1 MLYYLQ
7 NILRF
12 VNRKGGGILK
22 VLQVR
27 LPESIIEWLEE
38 MANKE
43 GLAISTMLRIFL
55 DREMHRDLI
64 DKQFDKRKVKN
75 GNNNR

>member
-1 MLYYLQ
+1 M
-7 NILRF
+7 
-12 VNRKGGGILK
+12 K

-27 LPESIIEWLEE
+27 LPESIIDWLEE

-64 DKQFDKRKVKN
+64 DKQFDKKKVKN